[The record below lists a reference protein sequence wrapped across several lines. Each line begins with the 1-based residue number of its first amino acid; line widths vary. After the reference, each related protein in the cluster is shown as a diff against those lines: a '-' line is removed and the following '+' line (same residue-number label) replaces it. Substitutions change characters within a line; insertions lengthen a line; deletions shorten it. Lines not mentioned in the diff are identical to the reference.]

1 MSTLKQTIGLPLTSL
16 FRATQE
22 LRRRWINLAAH
33 ARLSAALGTRI
44 HPSVNILGEAQ
55 VHGTARIALGCDL
68 MVYPGLYLE
77 TQAEGVIVIGDG
89 CVLSTGVH
97 IVAMASVEI
106 GRGTMIGEYT
116 SIRDA
121 NHRRQPGEPMRY
133 AGHDARPIVIGKE
146 VWIGRGAT
154 VLGGVTIGD
163 HATVGANA
171 VVTHDVPAGVTVVG
185 VPARPLHRTLQ
196 ASGQS
201 RGQAS
206 GRSSAASDASACP
219 SEHACSSSIAIAP
232 TE

>member
-1 MSTLKQTIGLPLTSL
+1 MSTLKQTIGLPLSSL

-33 ARLSAALGTRI
+33 ARLSAALGTRV

-55 VHGTARIALGCDL
+55 VHGTARITLGRDL
-68 MVYPGLYLE
+68 MLYPGLYLE
-77 TQAEGVIVIGDG
+77 TQGEGVIAIGEG

-121 NHRRQPGEPMRY
+121 NHRRQPGGPMRY

-154 VLGGVTIGD
+154 VLGGVIIGD

-171 VVTHDVPAGVTVVG
+171 VVTHDVPAGATVVG
-185 VPARPLHRTLQ
+185 VPARPLYRTLQ
-196 ASGQS
+196 APGPSCGHVSG
-201 RGQAS
+201 
-206 GRSSAASDASACP
+206 ASASP
-219 SEHACSSSIAIAP
+219 SEHDCSSSIATAP
-232 TE
+232 AE

>member
-1 MSTLKQTIGLPLTSL
+1 MSTLKQAICLPLTGI

-22 LRRRWINLAAH
+22 LRRRWINIAAH
-33 ARLSAALGTRI
+33 ARLSAALGTRL

-55 VHGTARIALGCDL
+55 VHGTARIALGRDL
-68 MVYPGLYLE
+68 MLYPGLYLE

-154 VLGGVTIGD
+154 VLAGVIIGD
-163 HATVGANA
+163 HATIGANA
-171 VVTHDVPAGVTVVG
+171 VVTHDVPAGATVVG
-185 VPARPLHRTLQ
+185 VPARPLHRISQ
-196 ASGQS
+196 AAAHASGQPC
-201 RGQAS
+201 GHVS
-206 GRSSAASDASACP
+206 GASAWP
-219 SEHACSSSIAIAP
+219 SEQPCSSSIATAP
-232 TE
+232 AE